1 MKVNILGQD
10 YEIRTLTEKEYPKLK
25 GANGMCECYSKEIIL
40 NADCVDDDDTYAN
53 LQGFK
58 DKVLR
63 HEVIHAYFHEMGL
76 RGYMED
82 EELVD
87 LLALQIPKMA
97 VVFEDLGIL
106 EVTN

>member
-63 HEVIHAYFHEMGL
+63 HEVIHAYFHEMGMHK
-76 RGYMED
+76 YCDD
-82 EELVD
+82 EMLVD
-87 LLALQIPKMA
+87 LLAYQIPKMA
-97 VVFEDLGIL
+97 KTFK
-106 EVTN
+106 EVGVE